1 MASRRI
7 RRTKS
12 LAGYTA
18 AVYQDLI
25 DLKSRGNYRSIAA
38 SAITG
43 GGLAEEIELIN
54 KSLQSSNYM
63 PGVDGWKIDGS
74 GNAEFGNVYVRGD
87 INAYSGT
94 IGYWNIS
101 NPSVERTFGDT
112 TLFGTF
118 LESFDH
124 GFTDDGATIGTY
136 VSLFKSYIDVPTVIT
151 KISVT
156 SDVVTI
162 TAIDHNF
169 IVGDKIIVEFDNA
182 AYSSYESNTY
192 LTVTERTPDTFSYV
206 KLVAD
211 SGEAG
216 NTVAEV
222 EASGVAQIYNE
233 DIAGLYLRDYSKAS
247 FDYGFF
253 SNKGIAYTSA
263 EVLNLVHNPSFEYK
277 VGVTNTYLSAGWS
290 ASSGL
295 TQLTFSSDY
304 PTARYASQFGVSI
317 SWGGSAR
324 TDYLIATVDYNA
336 GNDYKIFDSSTPL
349 YLGFDIYSSPTPA
362 PIDVS
367 SVVTTDSDNLTIT
380 TSTPHGLAAADYV
393 YLNFSATD
401 TSGFEY
407 ASDPIHPYGPKVF
420 NIASITTYTFK
431 IKNVQMTVNSPST
444 LTLSDSPT
452 LYRVNSPAFK
462 ASEIRFKF
470 GSNQDTTLEDVLTD
484 VYLADTQ
491 GWNREDQVY
500 LMESGWTT
508 VSNVNKEISIS
519 STNLIEVA
527 ITSASGVSVPPMKNA
542 DGVSYFPIDPTKI
555 ERIYRSLDPTG
566 QANGDPFYILLP
578 TWLYKKSLD
587 GITLATK
594 LLNNSYVIDNV
605 YLSKSSKFF
614 YAESSDTNYWYSSGS
629 GSSSPAQA
637 SVEAPRNWID
647 IDLDSQRAIFNYIDY
662 LGLESS
668 IYSDSLSKQSAISM
682 VPTFTGFT
690 YTDYLRP
697 DNVLLTK
704 DSNVLN
710 LTSGAVEYKFG
721 ASGNLMQ
728 KESFINLSVDR
739 SRTGIELVAY
749 TDESDGGGPIG
760 SSRASLSVYTD
771 INQTALV
778 GIEADYIVANNATFV
793 TVDGDPSLN
802 ASYETNN
809 TNNSTLGG
817 RNHVLYEL
825 DTTTMTGI
833 TDTTFNTGST
843 DCVAYFTTGPSGVV
857 EVHVYADYQNTT
869 VASGTGLSYVS
880 FQIADVQTL
889 TTQIDASVNRSTIR
903 SGTLRESST
912 VFYVFYGEPNTRYRI
927 RTMHRTTTGTTF
939 SVFRR
944 SIMVI
949 PIT

>member
-25 DLKSRGNYRSIAA
+25 DLKNRGNYRSIAA

-124 GFTDDGATIGTY
+124 GFTDEGTTIGSY
-136 VSLFKSYIDVPTVIT
+136 VSLFKSYVDIPSVIT

-162 TAIDHNF
+162 TSPDHNF
-169 IVGDKIIVEFDNA
+169 IVGDKVIIEFDDA
-182 AYSSYESNTY
+182 AYAGYESSTY
-192 LTVTERTPDTFSYV
+192 LTVTETTPDTFSYI
-206 KLVAD
+206 KRIQD
-211 SGEAG
+211 SGESG

-233 DIAGLYLRDYSKAS
+233 DIAGLYLRDYSKTS

-263 EVLNLVHNPSFEYK
+263 EVLNLVQNPSFEYK
-277 VGVTNTYLSAGWS
+277 VGGTNTYSAAGWTAAANIS
-290 ASSGL
+290 
-295 TQLTFSSDY
+295 QLTFSSGY
-304 PTARYASQFGVSI
+304 PTARYDSQFGASI
-317 SWGGSAR
+317 QWYGSAR
-324 TDYLIATVDYNA
+324 TDYLTATVDYNA

-349 YLGFDIYSSPTPA
+349 YLGFSIYSSPTPE
-362 PIDVS
+362 PISVS
-367 SVVTTDSDNLTIT
+367 SVVTTDFTNLTIT

-393 YLNFSATD
+393 YLDFSARD
-401 TSGFEY
+401 TSGREY

-420 NIASITTYTFK
+420 NIASITTNTFK
-431 IKNVQMTVNSPST
+431 IKNVRGFVDT
-444 LTLSDSPT
+444 LTLSGSQT
-452 LYRVNSPAFK
+452 LYRVNSPALK
-462 ASEIRFKF
+462 LSEIKFKF
-470 GSNQDTTLEDVLTD
+470 GSNESTTLADVLTD
-484 VYLADTQ
+484 LYLADTQ
-491 GWNREDQVY
+491 GWAKEGEVY
-500 LMESGWTT
+500 LHESGGWTT
-508 VSNVNKEISIS
+508 VSDVNKEISIS
-519 STNLIEVA
+519 ATNAIESSNG
-527 ITSASGVSVPPMKNA
+527 TSVPPMKNES
-542 DGVSYFPIDPTKI
+542 GLSYFPIDPTKI
-555 ERIYRSLDPTG
+555 DRLYRSLDPTG
-566 QANGDPFYILLP
+566 QANGNPFYILFP

-587 GITLATK
+587 GVTLSTK

-614 YAESSDTNYWYSSGS
+614 YADSSASNYWYSSGS
-629 GSSSPAQA
+629 GSSAPAQA

-647 IDLDSQRAIFNYIDY
+647 IDLDSQRAIFSYIDY

-668 IYSDSLSKQSAISM
+668 TYPENLSKQSAISM

-690 YTDYLRP
+690 YTDYLSP
-697 DNVLLTK
+697 DNVLLTS

-710 LTSGAVEYKFG
+710 LTSGEVEYRFG
-721 ASGNLMQ
+721 SSGNLME
-728 KESFINLSVDR
+728 KESFINLSVDK
-739 SRTGIELVAY
+739 SRTGIELVSSNQ
-749 TDESDGGGPIG
+749 ESEVDIAGNKTSID

-771 INQTALV
+771 INRNALI
-778 GIEADYIVANNATFV
+778 GIEADYIVANNVHFV
-793 TVDGDPSLN
+793 DVDGNPSLD
-802 ASYETNN
+802 AHYETNN
-809 TNNSTLGG
+809 TNDSTLLGS
-817 RNHVLYEL
+817 NHVVYEL
-825 DTTTMTGI
+825 DTTTITGI
-833 TDTTFNTGST
+833 TDTTFASGST
-843 DCVAYFTTGPSGVV
+843 DCVAYFTTGSSGVV
-857 EVHVYADYQNTT
+857 EIHVYADYQNTT
-869 VASGTGLSYVS
+869 VASGTGLTYVS
-880 FQIADVQTL
+880 FQIADVETL
-889 TTQIDASVNRSTIR
+889 TTQIDASVNRSAIR

-912 VFYVFYGEPNTRYRI
+912 VFYVYAGTPNTRYRI

-939 SVFRR
+939 SIFRR